1 MAAMAG
7 TAREVV
13 SRSLKYLEDQKLIEM
28 RRHQI
33 AIRNKKG
40 LEQLVEPSF

>member
-13 SRSLKYLEDQKLIEM
+13 SRSLRFLEDKKLIEI

-33 AIRNKKG
+33 AVRDKKG
-40 LEQLVEPSF
+40 LEHLVEPSF

>member
-13 SRSLKYLEDQKLIEM
+13 SRSLKYLEDEKLIEM